1 MYATKTICLTRPRCF
16 LRLIMNPKGIGL
28 PTIATDC
35 FHRGAKGILPA
46 SLLHIGSL
54 GLGESLNLR

>member
-1 MYATKTICLTRPRCF
+1 MCPTKTICLTHPRCF

-28 PTIATDC
+28 STIATDC
-35 FHRGAKGILPA
+35 FHHGAKGILPG
-46 SLLHIGSL
+46 SLIRIGSL